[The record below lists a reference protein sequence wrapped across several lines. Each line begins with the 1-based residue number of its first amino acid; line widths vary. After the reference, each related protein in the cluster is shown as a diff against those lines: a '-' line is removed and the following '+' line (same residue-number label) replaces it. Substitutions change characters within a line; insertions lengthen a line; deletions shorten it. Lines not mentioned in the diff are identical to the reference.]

1 LNIAGKIGFMVA
13 RDCGKALRL
22 PEFKNFA
29 RHWDHVLKAHVV
41 KILPGQYY
49 VTRRKELLITT
60 LGSCVSACIR
70 DAKIGIGGMNHFM
83 LPHKIRLS
91 EREDEDSAWNVAARY
106 GNFAMEL
113 LINAILR
120 NGGKRTNLEIKVF
133 GGARVLPHM
142 RNIGG
147 LNVEFIRKYLKT
159 DGLPIVAED
168 LGGSQ
173 PRKVIY
179 DPETGAVR
187 VKKISPLKS
196 SGIARREK
204 AYKTDLE
211 KKDIFGIVELFDDSK
226 MD

>member
-1 LNIAGKIGFMVA
+1 MVV
-13 RDCGKALRL
+13 RDCDDALRL

-29 RHWDHVLKAHVV
+29 RHWDHLLKAHVV

-70 DAKIGIGGMNHFM
+70 DASIGIGGMNHFM
-83 LPHKIRLS
+83 LPYKMRLS
-91 EREDEDSAWNVAARY
+91 EGEGDDSAWNVAARY
-106 GNFAMEL
+106 GDFAMEL

-120 NGGKRTNLEIKVF
+120 NGGKRGNLEVKVF
-133 GGARVLPHM
+133 GGAKVLPHM

-147 LNVEFIRKYLKT
+147 LNVEFIRNYLET

-173 PRKVIY
+173 PRKIIY
-179 DPETGAVR
+179 NPETGAAR
-187 VKKISPLKS
+187 VKRMSPLKS

-204 AYKTDLE
+204 TYETDLE
-211 KKDIFGIVELFDDSK
+211 KKDIFGTIELFGDAEID
-226 MD
+226 